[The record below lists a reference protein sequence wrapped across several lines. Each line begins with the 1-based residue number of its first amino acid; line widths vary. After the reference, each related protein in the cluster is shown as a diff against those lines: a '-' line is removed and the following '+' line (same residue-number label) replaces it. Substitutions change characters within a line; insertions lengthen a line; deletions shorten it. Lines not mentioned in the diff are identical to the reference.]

1 VTKQLTVF
9 CLLIPLHSLGLFDG
23 LQVIDQIDP
32 SHHRLTLCA
41 RLSGTAASCPGCR
54 TASRRVQGH
63 YWRCLGDLP
72 CLGRPVILRVQVR
85 RFRCVNDT
93 CPRRTFGEPLPDVAQ
108 CRARHTDRLRSSH
121 HAIALALGGNPG
133 ARLATRT
140 GMPVGAT
147 TLLRRIREVDL
158 DPPLPPRV
166 LGVDDWAWRGSSFFC
181 VHSFWKKFSV

>member
-1 VTKQLTVF
+1 LWVTKQLTVF

-23 LQVIDQIDP
+23 LHVIDQIDR
-32 SHHRLTLCA
+32 SNHRITLCA

-54 TASRRVQGH
+54 AESQRVHGH

-72 CLGRPVILRVQVR
+72 CCPVILRVQVR

-93 CPRRTFGEPLPDVAQ
+93 CPRRTFGETLPDIAR

-121 HAIALALGGNPG
+121 RAIALTLGGNPG

-140 GMPVGAT
+140 SMPVGAT
-147 TLLRRIREVDL
+147 TLLRRIRDL
-158 DPPLPPRV
+158 EPPLPPRV
-166 LGVDDWAWRGSSFFC
+166 LGVDRAIAFQI
-181 VHSFWKKFSV
+181 